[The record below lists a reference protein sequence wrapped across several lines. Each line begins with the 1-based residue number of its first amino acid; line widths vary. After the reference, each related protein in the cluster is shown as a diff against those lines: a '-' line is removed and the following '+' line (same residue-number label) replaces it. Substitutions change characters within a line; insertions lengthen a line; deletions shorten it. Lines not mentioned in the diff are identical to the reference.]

1 MAILPRRPEH
11 GSVLDIPTPPL
22 QQAALF
28 VIFFFTAL
36 AFVAYGLRAYTRI
49 RTRQWGID
57 DYLVTFA
64 MIFSL
69 MMIGP
74 FYMCTSTTSC
84 RVWILYP
91 TSRGNGVT
99 NSQ

>member
-11 GSVLDIPTPPL
+11 GNVLDIPTPPL
-22 QQAALF
+22 QAAALF

-36 AFVAYGLRAYTRI
+36 AFVTYCLRAYTRI

-57 DYLVTFA
+57 DYLVTCA

-74 FYMCTSTTSC
+74 FYMCKSALS
-84 RVWILYP
+84 RVKRI
-91 TSRGNGVT
+91 RG
-99 NSQ
+99 

>member
-11 GSVLDIPTPPL
+11 GNVLDIPTPPL

-36 AFVAYGLRAYTRI
+36 AFVVYSLRVYTRLK
-49 RTRQWGID
+49 TRQWGLD
-57 DYLVTFA
+57 DYLATCA

-74 FYMCTSTTSC
+74 FYMCKRRCHFPVDTKPSAS
-84 RVWILYP
+84 
-91 TSRGNGVT
+91 
-99 NSQ
+99 

>member
-1 MAILPRRPEH
+1 MTPLLRRRPEH
-11 GSVLDIPTPPL
+11 GNVLDIPTPPL

-36 AFVAYGLRAYTRI
+36 AFVTYSLRVYTRL
-49 RTRQWGID
+49 RMGTWGLD
-57 DYLVTFA
+57 DYLVSGA

-74 FYMCTSTTSC
+74 FYMCKFSP
-84 RVWILYP
+84 W
-91 TSRGNGVT
+91 
-99 NSQ
+99 